1 MRTFT
6 NVALLLILMLNLISC
21 AEAPAM
27 DKKSYNKL
35 TADEITVIIHKGTEA
50 PFSGEYNNH
59 YVKGTYVCRQC
70 DAELYHSNDK
80 FDSQCGWPSFDD
92 EIEGAVRRETDADGR
107 RTEILCENCGA
118 HLGHVFNGERL
129 TKKDTRH
136 CVNSL
141 SLKFVAAPPDPNEAT
156 AYFAG
161 GCFWGME
168 YYFQK
173 QEGVISVTSGF
184 MGGTL
189 DNPTYQEV
197 VSGKSGHVEAIE
209 VTYDSSKV
217 IFGDLAKFFFEIHDP
232 TQANGQG
239 PDIGEQYL
247 SVAFYKNDREKG
259 IIEKLIGILKNK
271 GYNIATK
278 TSPAS
283 TFWKAEDYHQDYYDK
298 NKQRP
303 YCHGYVKRF

>member
-1 MRTFT
+1 
-6 NVALLLILMLNLISC
+6 
-21 AEAPAM
+21 M

>member
-1 MRTFT
+1 
-6 NVALLLILMLNLISC
+6 
-21 AEAPAM
+21 M
-27 DKKSYNKL
+27 DKISYNKL
-35 TADEITVIIHKGTEA
+35 TSDEERVIVHKGTEA
-50 PFSGEYNNH
+50 PYSGEYNNH
-59 YVKGTYVCRQC
+59 YVKGAYLCRRC
-70 DAELYHSNDK
+70 DAELYLSNDK
-80 FDSQCGWPSFDD
+80 FNSQCGWPSFDD

-107 RTEILCENCGA
+107 RTEILCNNCGA
-118 HLGHVFNGERL
+118 HLGHVFIGERL

-141 SLKFVAAPPDPNEAT
+141 SLKFVAALPDLNEAT

-189 DNPTYQEV
+189 ESPTYKEV
-197 VSGKSGHVEAIE
+197 VSGESGHVEAIE

-217 IFGDLAKFFFEIHDP
+217 IFGDLAMFFFEIHDP
-232 TQANGQG
+232 TQTNGQG

-259 IIEKLIGILKNK
+259 IIEKLIDILKNK
-271 GYNIATK
+271 GYKIATK
-278 TSPAS
+278 ISPVS